1 MEVMVGRDGCA
12 DDPDPTTAEV
22 LSEDTVFS
30 LLSAGR
36 RRAVLRTLEAADG
49 ELPLATL
56 TREVAMAEGVAPDA
70 DPGQFK
76 TVYVSLYQT
85 HVPALADAGVVE
97 YDAER
102 KVACLTGRAE
112 PLFVYLDVADG
123 VGDADTSGTKGLLS
137 RLFRGEP
144 PAD

>member
-1 MEVMVGRDGCA
+1 MVGRDGRA
-12 DDPDPTTAEV
+12 DDPGPTAA

-30 LLSAGR
+30 LLAAGR

-49 ELPLATL
+49 ELPLSVL
-56 TREVAMAEGVAPDA
+56 TREVAVAEGVAPDA
-70 DPGQFK
+70 DAGRFK

-112 PLFVYLDVADG
+112 PLFAYLDVADG
-123 VGDADTSGTKGLLS
+123 VGDADASGTKGLLS
-137 RLFRGEP
+137 RLFRQEP